1 MSRTQNNSSL
11 LESLSSHELFRVE
24 SKLTN
29 SLYGLSV
36 FECEKE
42 LKEGSSQ
49 DVTAAPSDIPFQS
62 PSEDPMDQANT
73 FSKRARALC
82 GRAVKLSREQD
93 ELFEDVDKATVLV
106 GDLYSFKK
114 VTADLDGPRKAHA
127 KKARNQEKNRRAS
140 QAYRE
145 RKRATICTTIASS
158 LVHLSPPQ
166 VLVLEQDCQ
175 SASSFSGAP
184 FSPAPLAPPLV
195 PAAPSYDSDATAQPS
210 FPTCDA
216 LRPYSYQDD

>member
-1 MSRTQNNSSL
+1 MSHTQNNSSL
-11 LESLSSHELFRVE
+11 LDSLSSHELFRVE
-24 SKLTN
+24 SKLTY
-29 SLYGLSV
+29 SLHGLNV
-36 FECEKE
+36 FECEKA

-49 DVTAAPSDIPFQS
+49 DVTAPSDIPFQS
-62 PSEDPMDQANT
+62 PSDDPKENPS
-73 FSKRARALC
+73 SKRARALC

-93 ELFEDVDKATVLV
+93 ELFEDIDKATVLV

-127 KKARNQEKNRRAS
+127 MKARNQEKNRRAS

-145 RKRATICTTIASS
+145 RKRATTCTTIASS
-158 LVHLSPPQ
+158 LVHLLPPQ
-166 VLVLEQDCQ
+166 VLVPEQDCQ
-175 SASSFSGAP
+175 SASFFSRAP
-184 FSPAPLAPPLV
+184 FSPAPLAPPLA

-210 FPTCDA
+210 FPACDA